1 MSHIVVHAHCY
12 QPPREDP
19 WLELVPEEPSA
30 LPDHD
35 WNARITREC
44 YRPLSR
50 ARVLD
55 AEGRIVRVHNAWAW
69 LSFDVGPTLVHWLE
83 RHATDVLDAM
93 REGDRAAITR
103 TGHGTAIA
111 HPYHHI
117 ILPLAS
123 RRDKRTEIRW
133 GMREFRRVFGR
144 DPFAMWL
151 PETAVDE
158 ETLEVLAEEGIRGTI
173 LAPRQV
179 TTVGPAGAPVRW
191 DRPDC
196 DMRIL
201 AYDGALA
208 HDVAFGSLLQDAERF
223 ATRLTE
229 PRDRGVVALAT
240 DGETFG
246 HHHRFGDLALAR
258 VIETIAVHP
267 TARMVGAEAVLATTD
282 PAIPTGIVAPSAW
295 SCEHGVDRWQADCG
309 CRMDP
314 HTSQDWR
321 APLRAGLEVLAL
333 GLDAVVEREWPR
345 AAGNRHEIRDIAG
358 PRLDGAGPLPPPAR
372 RLLEAERHALAM
384 FTSCAWFFDDLARIE
399 PRVVLRH
406 AARALDFL
414 PADDAE
420 ALEAALRTALAEA
433 HANDHGDGTGVTI
446 WERDILP
453 GRRAV
458 PAMVA
463 GIAALREL
471 APHAPFEGGM
481 PAHEWTFDGETIM
494 TTHRASRRT
503 RRWHTEPIT
512 LGVVPRRIH
521 VREDREVGW
530 SGVILLEEVPPPLRR
545 RLLALALPVV
555 LEAAVGTRHL
565 DATAMLGGGLAALLP
580 RILRGAWQR
589 GSEDDPVAAAT
600 ITHAVLDLWSLS
612 GHEIPDSVASEA
624 WLRLVVWPAGP
635 EREHL
640 AERFGLSFRDP

>member
-1 MSHIVVHAHCY
+1 MPSIVVHAHCY
-12 QPPREDP
+12 QPPREEP
-19 WLELVPEEPSA
+19 WLELVPEEPTA

-35 WNARITREC
+35 WNTRITREC

-55 AEGRIVRVHNAWAW
+55 ADGRIVRVHNAWAW
-69 LSFDVGPTLVHWLE
+69 LSFNVGPTLVHWLE

-93 REGDRAAITR
+93 REGDRDAIAR

-111 HPYHHI
+111 HPYHHV

-158 ETLEVLAEEGIRGTI
+158 ETLGVLAEEGIRGTI

-179 TTVGPAGAPVRW
+179 ATTDPTGAPVHW
-191 DRPDC
+191 DHPDH

-201 AYDGALA
+201 AYDGVLA
-208 HDVAFGSLLQDAERF
+208 HDVAFGALLQDAERF
-223 ATRLTE
+223 ATRLSA
-229 PRDRGVVALAT
+229 PIDRDVIALAT

-246 HHHRFGDLALAR
+246 HHHRFGDLAIAGVIDALA
-258 VIETIAVHP
+258 TDP
-267 TARMVGAEAVLATTD
+267 TSRMVGAEAVLVTIEPTVQ
-282 PAIPTGIVAPSAW
+282 TGIVGPSAW

-314 HTSQDWR
+314 HTSQAWR
-321 APLRAGLEVLAL
+321 APLRAGLEVLSL

-345 AAGNRHEIRDIAG
+345 DAGNRHEIRNIAG
-358 PRLDGAGPLPPPAR
+358 PRLDGAGPLPPAAR
-372 RLLEAERHALAM
+372 LLLEAERHALAM

-406 AARALDFL
+406 AARALEFL
-414 PADDAE
+414 PVDDAE

-433 HANDHGDGTGVTI
+433 HANDHTDGTGVTI
-446 WERDILP
+446 WEQDVLP

-458 PAMVA
+458 PAMAA

-471 APHAPFEGGM
+471 APHAPFEGAM
-481 PAHEWTFDGETIM
+481 PAHDWFVDGDTIV
-494 TTHRASRRT
+494 TTHRTSGRA
-503 RRWHTEPIT
+503 RRWQTELIT

-521 VREDREVGW
+521 VREDSEGGW
-530 SGVILLEEVPPPLRR
+530 SGVILLEEIPAPLCR
-545 RLLALALPVV
+545 RLLSLALPVV

-565 DATAMLGGGLAALLP
+565 DATAMLGGGLPALLP
-580 RILRGAWQR
+580 RILAGAWQR
-589 GSEDDPVAAAT
+589 GTEGDPVGTAT
-600 ITHAVLDLWSLS
+600 IVHAVLDLWLLS
-612 GHEIPDSVASEA
+612 GQDVPDAIATDA
-624 WLRLVVWPAGP
+624 WLRLAAWPANS
-635 EREHL
+635 ERDQL
-640 AERFGLSFRDP
+640 ADRFGIAIPES